1 MSKVSWLNKY
11 LKIQQTTKLYVLNY
25 LNIDNTTNKFY
36 KIFIDF
42 FVGNTASLA
51 SDL

>member
-11 LKIQQTTKLYVLNY
+11 LKIQQTKLYVLNY

-42 FVGNTASLA
+42 FVGNTASSA